1 MKLFVFFADVEGLR
15 GIPRAE
21 REEKWQ
27 ELIQIVE
34 DYIRSAVEYEEECI
48 REREDN
54 RSSGDD
60 ESRSTDSERPLDG
73 MPLDGMW

>member
-1 MKLFVFFADVEGLR
+1 MGVDDLIHEAVRFFADVEGLR

-34 DYIRSAVEYEEECI
+34 EYIRSAVEYEEECI
-48 REREDN
+48 REREDDH
-54 RSSGDD
+54 SSGDD
-60 ESRSTDSERPLDG
+60 ASGSTSSERNVT
-73 MPLDGMW
+73 